1 MNSALAVNVAMTQS
15 RPGGKALPLR
25 SGRVNVVVQG
35 SRRDRAHEVRRLRDL
50 LRTSVLRDDYPDGHL
65 PSESQLM
72 AAHGATRGT
81 VREVLSLLRTEGL
94 IERTQGVGTHV
105 VSSSVTTLLD
115 EAHGAANPT
124 QDSIFNRRM
133 RPRIL
138 GCATVAAPRI
148 VARQLLVAPGTPCLR
163 LDYVA
168 LLGDEPHGMA
178 TNYVLFPEAERLRR
192 TPFVSDWYALL
203 ADAGIVLG
211 DSEFVVGCVL
221 ADRVTAPVLDIRE
234 GAPLMVLEQTIRDP
248 AGRVFDFA
256 IVYSRAD
263 RSRFVSRASRES
275 AVFRTDFDP
284 RSERP

>member
-1 MNSALAVNVAMTQS
+1 MND
-15 RPGGKALPLR
+15 
-25 SGRVNVVVQG
+25 VVRG
-35 SRRDRAHEVRRLRDL
+35 PHRDRTHEIRRLRDL
-50 LRTSVLRDDYPDGHL
+50 LRISVLCDDYPDGHL
-65 PSESQLM
+65 PSESDLM
-72 AAHGATRGT
+72 ATHGATRGT

-94 IERTQGVGTHV
+94 IERTQGIGTHV
-105 VSSSVTTLLD
+105 VTSSVTTLLE
-115 EAHGAANPT
+115 EAHGAASPT

-138 GCATVAAPRI
+138 GCVTVPAPRI

-203 ADAGIVLG
+203 ADAGLVLG
-211 DSEFVVGCVL
+211 ESEFVVGCVL
-221 ADRVTAPVLDIRE
+221 ADRITAPVLDIRE

-248 AGRVFDFA
+248 TGRVFDFA

-263 RSRFVSRASRES
+263 RSRFISRAARES
-275 AVFRTDFDP
+275 AALHNDLDP
-284 RSERP
+284 RSETS

>member
-1 MNSALAVNVAMTQS
+1 
-15 RPGGKALPLR
+15 
-25 SGRVNVVVQG
+25 
-35 SRRDRAHEVRRLRDL
+35 
-50 LRTSVLRDDYPDGHL
+50 
-65 PSESQLM
+65 
-72 AAHGATRGT
+72 
-81 VREVLSLLRTEGL
+81 
-94 IERTQGVGTHV
+94 
-105 VSSSVTTLLD
+105 
-115 EAHGAANPT
+115 
-124 QDSIFNRRM
+124 
-133 RPRIL
+133 
-138 GCATVAAPRI
+138 
-148 VARQLLVAPGTPCLR
+148 
-163 LDYVA
+163 
-168 LLGDEPHGMA
+168 
-178 TNYVLFPEAERLRR
+178 
-192 TPFVSDWYALL
+192 VSDWYALL